1 MSDASV
7 STITNAEG
15 LGIPRHGKESTFC
28 LICLKMSVCAT
39 DQGLGFFL
47 TLLYRGLV
55 K

>member
-1 MSDASV
+1 MSDAST
-7 STITNAEG
+7 STIMNAEG
-15 LGIPRHGKESTFC
+15 WGLPRLGKDSTFC
-28 LICLKMSVCAT
+28 LICLTMSVCTT